1 MTNTVVEQ
9 AKSIFEVF
17 MKFDYV
23 ISSALIGVSMALV
36 QVQEVLALSPQA
48 VNEIAKQVTVR
59 MEIPGTPGSGVLV
72 KQEGNTYIVLTA
84 AHVVKNP
91 KEVLKNPDKYE
102 IITPDGQRHAVTEVK
117 PLPNNLD
124 LAVVKFISNRK
135 YKCVKVGDAN
145 ESSIG
150 AAVYVYGFPKVQD
163 TTKSRTGKF
172 TQGRITGSAAKAIER
187 GYAIAYDNSTL
198 QGMSGGAVLN
208 SKGELIGIHG
218 KGDNSG
224 DSSGEAAN
232 SGRSLKNPRNFAIP
246 INTFVQHS
254 ASVGINLGISL
265 PAPVATAPKGDDFYI
280 RGLNKSEQGD
290 LQGAINDFS
299 EAIRLNPKYAFAYQL
314 RGHARQQL
322 KDYRAAISD
331 YSEAIRLSPNTYIFY
346 LSRGIAR
353 AQLREDLPGAVADL
367 TKVIELVN
375 ENEDEGDTLFH
386 AYLSRGIAHFFQNEH
401 QDAVADLTQALKI
414 NPNYS
419 EAYYLRGAA
428 RLGLGDRKGAKADLQ
443 KAAELFQQAG
453 RKNEYLETLALIKQY
468 QL

>member
-1 MTNTVVEQ
+1 
-9 AKSIFEVF
+9 

-36 QVQEVLALSPQA
+36 QVEEVSALSSQA
-48 VNEIAKQVTVR
+48 VNEIAKQVTVQ
-59 MEIPGTPGSGVLV
+59 MEIPESPGSGVLV

-124 LAVVKFISNRK
+124 LAVVKFTNNRK
-135 YKCVKVGDAN
+135 YKSVKVGNAN
-145 ESSIG
+145 ENSIG

-172 TQGRITGSAAKAIER
+172 TQGRITGNAAKAIER
-187 GYAIAYDNSTL
+187 GYAIGYDNSTL

-208 SKGELIGIHG
+208 NKGELIGIHG

-224 DSSGEAAN
+224 EATD
-232 SGRSLKNPRNFAIP
+232 SGRSLKNQRNFAIP

-265 PAPVATAPKGDDFYI
+265 PAQVATAPKGDDFYI
-280 RGLNKSEQGD
+280 QALNKRQQGD
-290 LQGAINDFS
+290 LQGAINDLS
-299 EAIRLNPKYAFAYQL
+299 EAIRLNPKYAFAYAL
-314 RGHARQQL
+314 RGTVRHEL
-322 KDYRAAISD
+322 KDYRGAISD
-331 YSEAIRLSPNTYIFY
+331 FSEAIRLSPNHMDISPY

-367 TKVIELVN
+367 TKVIELAT

-428 RLGLGDRKGAKADLQ
+428 RLGLGDRKEAKADLL

-453 RKNEYLETLALIKQY
+453 KKNEYLGTLALIKQY

>member
-1 MTNTVVEQ
+1 
-9 AKSIFEVF
+9 

-23 ISSALIGVSMALV
+23 ISSSLIGVSIALV
-36 QVQEVLALSPQA
+36 QVQEVSALSSQA
-48 VNEIAKQVTVR
+48 VNEIAKQVTVQ
-59 MEIPGTPGSGVLV
+59 MEIPESPGSGVLV

-208 SKGELIGIHG
+208 NKGELIGIHG

-224 DSSGEAAN
+224 EATD
-232 SGRSLKNPRNFAIP
+232 SGRSLKNQRNFAIP

-265 PAPVATAPKGDDFYI
+265 PAQVATASKSDDFYI
-280 RGLNKSEQGD
+280 QALNKSQQGD
-290 LQGAINDFS
+290 LQGAINDLS
-299 EAIRLNPKYAFAYQL
+299 EAIRLNPKYTFAYSL
-314 RGHARQQL
+314 RGSVRQQL

-346 LSRGIAR
+346 LSRGTAR
-353 AQLREDLPGAVADL
+353 ALLREDLPEAVADL
-367 TKVIELVN
+367 TKVIELAI

-414 NPNYS
+414 NPNHS

-428 RLGLGDRKGAKADLQ
+428 RLGLGDRKEAKADLL

-453 RKNEYLETLALIKQY
+453 KKNEYLGTLALIKQY